1 MQDQYIAKLIH
12 CKSLDEFVT
21 MFFGLSMCEKLSVL
35 GDDVPVPKG
44 TIFYRA
50 RKDEGRPLEDENEWW
65 LPPPKMVTKGR
76 FNKEKSPV
84 LYLGTEDF
92 LLPRE
97 IGLKPNEN
105 YYLARYECV
114 ETFKVGS
121 LLKNRSII
129 TMGLHKI
136 AMAIENEGKLTP
148 NEIDALSK
156 LECDT
161 SNICNILGDPTA
173 VFYINKYIHKNLY
186 DITNQIFDLVL
197 QRNPNGLR
205 YCSAYSPFEVS
216 GAEQV
221 ITLDGCIKGNYAL
234 TEDGIQHLK
243 WIGCERKEYSEDDYK
258 SDLSTFIKIAIENY
272 S

>member
-1 MQDQYIAKLIH
+1 MHNKYIEKLIN

-21 MFFGLSMCEKLSVL
+21 MFFGLSLCEKLSVL
-35 GDDVPVPKG
+35 GDDMIVPKG

-65 LPPPKMVTKGR
+65 LPPQEVVTKGR
-76 FNKEKSPV
+76 FNKAKSPV

-129 TMGLHKI
+129 TMGLHTI
-136 AMAIENEGKLTP
+136 AMAIENEGK
-148 NEIDALSK
+148 
-156 LECDT
+156 
-161 SNICNILGDPTA
+161 
-173 VFYINKYIHKNLY
+173 
-186 DITNQIFDLVL
+186 
-197 QRNPNGLR
+197 
-205 YCSAYSPFEVS
+205 S
-216 GAEQV
+216 G
-221 ITLDGCIKGNYAL
+221 GCIFKR
-234 TEDGIQHLK
+234 TV
-243 WIGCERKEYSEDDYK
+243 
-258 SDLSTFIKIAIENY
+258 LSRC
-272 S
+272 

>member
-1 MQDQYIAKLIH
+1 MHNKYIEKLIH

-21 MFFGLSMCEKLSVL
+21 MFFGLSLCEKLSVL
-35 GDDVPVPKG
+35 GDDMIVPKG

-65 LPPPKMVTKGR
+65 LPPQEVVTKGR
-76 FNKEKSPV
+76 FNKAKSPV

-129 TMGLHKI
+129 TMGLHTI

-161 SNICNILGDPTA
+161 SSISNILEAPTA

-197 QRNPNGLR
+197 QRNLNGLR

>member
-44 TIFYRA
+44 TIFYRV

-65 LPPPKMVTKGR
+65 LPPQKMVTKGR

-161 SNICNILGDPTA
+161 SNICNI
-173 VFYINKYIHKNLY
+173 
-186 DITNQIFDLVL
+186 
-197 QRNPNGLR
+197 
-205 YCSAYSPFEVS
+205 
-216 GAEQV
+216 
-221 ITLDGCIKGNYAL
+221 
-234 TEDGIQHLK
+234 
-243 WIGCERKEYSEDDYK
+243 
-258 SDLSTFIKIAIENY
+258 
-272 S
+272 

>member
-1 MQDQYIAKLIH
+1 M
-12 CKSLDEFVT
+12 
-21 MFFGLSMCEKLSVL
+21 
-35 GDDVPVPKG
+35 
-44 TIFYRA
+44 
-50 RKDEGRPLEDENEWW
+50 
-65 LPPPKMVTKGR
+65 
-76 FNKEKSPV
+76 
-84 LYLGTEDF
+84 
-92 LLPRE
+92 
-97 IGLKPNEN
+97 
-105 YYLARYECV
+105 
-114 ETFKVGS
+114 
-121 LLKNRSII
+121 I
-129 TMGLHKI
+129 TMGLHTI

-161 SNICNILGDPTA
+161 SSISNILEAPTA

-197 QRNPNGLR
+197 QRNLNGLR

>member
-1 MQDQYIAKLIH
+1 MQDKYIAKLIH
-12 CKSLDEFVT
+12 CKSLAEFVT

-65 LPPPKMVTKGR
+65 LPPKKVVPKGR

-129 TMGLHKI
+129 TMGLHTI
-136 AMAIENEGKLTP
+136 AMAIEM
-148 NEIDALSK
+148 
-156 LECDT
+156 
-161 SNICNILGDPTA
+161 
-173 VFYINKYIHKNLY
+173 
-186 DITNQIFDLVL
+186 
-197 QRNPNGLR
+197 
-205 YCSAYSPFEVS
+205 
-216 GAEQV
+216 
-221 ITLDGCIKGNYAL
+221 
-234 TEDGIQHLK
+234 
-243 WIGCERKEYSEDDYK
+243 KE
-258 SDLSTFIKIAIENY
+258 N
-272 S
+272 